1 MLSCSHI
8 HSWDTTVV
16 VFEKKRGGEGMQQ
29 NGISISVRTMTSNSF
44 SNSLNMNI
52 IKGMKAK
59 YFWFSQMETLS
70 VENYQG

>member
-1 MLSCSHI
+1 MLSCSLI
-8 HSWDTTVV
+8 HSWDATVV
-16 VFEKKRGGEGMQQ
+16 VFEKKKGEGIQQ

-52 IKGMKAK
+52 IKGIKAK

>member
-1 MLSCSHI
+1 
-8 HSWDTTVV
+8 
-16 VFEKKRGGEGMQQ
+16 MQQ